1 MVSQTFHSQP
11 VAFATG
17 TLLSGRYRLLREIG
31 RGPAATVYL
40 ALDTRQGIE
49 VALRVVRLGAQDQ
62 ARLRREV
69 FAAWD
74 IEHDHV
80 VRVQGCFEE
89 GEFSCLVLDF
99 IPGPDL
105 GRRVAET
112 GPLSPDEAAA
122 VGRGIGLALRAAHRR
137 GILHRQVTPGN
148 ILIAPETRALLAD
161 FGAAGLGARRASSRD
176 FAAPEVLSGQPADA
190 RSDVYSL
197 GLCLYFALTGRLP
210 ARQLPDRPP
219 LPAADGH
226 RPARLVPGLP
236 DWLDEAVAAATAAL
250 PADRYPSAGRFA
262 EVLTPVRGSG
272 PFRIDPA
279 PVIVR
284 S

>member
-1 MVSQTFHSQP
+1 MVSQPFHSQP
-11 VAFATG
+11 VAFPNG

-49 VALRVVRLGAQDQ
+49 VAVRAVRLGAQDQ
-62 ARLRREV
+62 ARLRQEV

-74 IEHDHV
+74 LVHDHIV
-80 VRVQGCFEE
+80 PVHGCFEE
-89 GEFSCLVLDF
+89 GEFSCLVLEHV
-99 IPGPDL
+99 PGPDL
-105 GRRVAET
+105 GRRVT
-112 GPLSPDEAAA
+112 DMGPLSADEAAA

-137 GILHRQVTPGN
+137 GRLHRHVTPGN
-148 ILIAPETRALLAD
+148 VLIAPETRALLAD
-161 FGAAGLGARRASSRD
+161 FGAAGLGAPRGSGQD
-176 FAAPEVLSGQPADA
+176 YAAPEVLAGQPADA

-197 GLCLYFALTGRLP
+197 GMCLFFGLTGRLP
-210 ARQLPDRPP
+210 ARQLPERPP

-226 RPARLVPGLP
+226 HPGRLVPTIP